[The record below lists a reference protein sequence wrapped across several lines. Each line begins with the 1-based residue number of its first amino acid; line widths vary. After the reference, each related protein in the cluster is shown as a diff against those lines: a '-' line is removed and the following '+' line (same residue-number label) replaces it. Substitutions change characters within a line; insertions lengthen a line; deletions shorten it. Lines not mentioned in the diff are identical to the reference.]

1 MSMNK
6 SAVAKNVEEY
16 IAQFSP
22 TVQALLNQVRQTIKA
37 AAPKTEEGI
46 SYMMPAYKYHGV
58 LVYFGGYKNHIGFYA
73 SPTGHEAF
81 KKELSIYKSGKG
93 SVQFPLDKP
102 LPLKLITQI
111 VKFRVIQNEE
121 KEAAKKQGK
130 GTLTKSKKN

>member
-1 MSMNK
+1 
-6 SAVAKNVEEY
+6 
-16 IAQFSP
+16 
-22 TVQALLNQVRQTIKA
+22 
-37 AAPKTEEGI
+37 
-46 SYMMPAYKYHGV
+46 MMPAYKYHGV